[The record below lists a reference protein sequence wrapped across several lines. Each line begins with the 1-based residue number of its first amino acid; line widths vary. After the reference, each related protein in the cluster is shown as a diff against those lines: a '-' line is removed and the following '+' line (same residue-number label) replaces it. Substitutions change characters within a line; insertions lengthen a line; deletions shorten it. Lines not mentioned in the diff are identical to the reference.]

1 MSYPDRELTEQQRRV
16 VALTSNR
23 HAGTWNNDILAN
35 KFDMEDMK
43 LSGFKPFEMGFDS
56 GSNIVADEWSDMP
69 IVNDSEIDDSYK
81 KLIVHFDCEEDIR
94 DFEALIKQK
103 ITDKTKYIHFPFKEK
118 DAVKDFIVTS
128 E

>member
-1 MSYPDRELTEQQRRV
+1 
-16 VALTSNR
+16 
-23 HAGTWNNDILAN
+23 
-35 KFDMEDMK
+35 
-43 LSGFKPFEMGFDS
+43 MG
-56 GSNIVADEWSDMP
+56 IADESEIKNQPHSRSVIALAPNQPQYRILVVD
-69 IVNDSEIDDSYK
+69 DSEIDDSYK